1 MIVFSDSIAALLDA
15 RHQGLDRKRL
25 VVHQQMTSCAFPEV
39 FASAASSVSPSR
51 RIVANN
57 RADFLHRLATA
68 SVYLPDVLRMNYPVE
83 VPDWLLQRLF
93 LKRALLHEER
103 TVVISGSQEDA
114 TDSFL
119 VDLTQRSDWDEVR
132 NRLENE
138 GFLNSKGLSEA
149 AAADSSA

>member
-1 MIVFSDSIAALLDA
+1 
-15 RHQGLDRKRL
+15 
-25 VVHQQMTSCAFPEV
+25 
-39 FASAASSVSPSR
+39 
-51 RIVANN
+51 
-57 RADFLHRLATA
+57 
-68 SVYLPDVLRMNYPVE
+68 MNYPVE

-93 LKRALLHEER
+93 LKRALFNEER

-149 AAADSSA
+149 AAAERSA